1 MAQIIFIIIIAIII
15 LDFCFERWLE
25 YLNAKRRD
33 DKLPTELEGIY
44 DSTKYLQQQ
53 NYEKINFRFSLLT
66 STFSFGLILAMLLF
80 NGFAIIDT
88 ISRGLSENTIFIAL
102 IFFGILMFASDILST
117 PFSVYHTFVIEEKF
131 GFNKTTPKTFFF
143 DKMKGW
149 LLTALIGGGL
159 LSLIIWLFQSTGEYF
174 WLFAW
179 SVVSG
184 FMFFMALFYSSLIVP
199 LFNKQKPLEEG
210 ALKTAIQSFC
220 NKVGYKLK
228 NVYVIDGSKRSTKAN
243 AYFTGFGKKKRI
255 ALYDTLINDLSTEE
269 IVAVLAHEIGPNKKK
284 HTVQSM
290 ILSVLQTGIIL
301 FIFSK
306 VADNPL
312 LSQALGAEQH
322 GFHLGLI
329 TFGILFS
336 PISFITGIGLNI
348 LSRKNEYEA
357 DAFATINYNGLH
369 LISALKKLTEK
380 NLSNLT
386 PHPVYVFFHYS
397 HPTLLERIR
406 RINAL

>member
-199 LFNKQKPLEEG
+199 LFNKQKPL
-210 ALKTAIQSFC
+210 
-220 NKVGYKLK
+220 
-228 NVYVIDGSKRSTKAN
+228 
-243 AYFTGFGKKKRI
+243 
-255 ALYDTLINDLSTEE
+255 
-269 IVAVLAHEIGPNKKK
+269 
-284 HTVQSM
+284 
-290 ILSVLQTGIIL
+290 
-301 FIFSK
+301 
-306 VADNPL
+306 
-312 LSQALGAEQH
+312 
-322 GFHLGLI
+322 
-329 TFGILFS
+329 
-336 PISFITGIGLNI
+336 
-348 LSRKNEYEA
+348 
-357 DAFATINYNGLH
+357 
-369 LISALKKLTEK
+369 
-380 NLSNLT
+380 
-386 PHPVYVFFHYS
+386 
-397 HPTLLERIR
+397 
-406 RINAL
+406 